1 MSINS
6 VSITGNLGADSALR
20 YTASQDPILSFSV
33 AVNDRV
39 RNPRTGEWSDR
50 PNWVKCTIFGKRAE
64 SLVNYLKK
72 GSKVAIEGKLRQ
84 NTWERDGVNHSEIS
98 VIVGEV
104 EFFSGSGQVKQA
116 ASQATMATDL
126 YYDDIPL

>member
-39 RNPRTGEWSDR
+39 RNQRTGEWSDR

-84 NTWERDGVNHSEIS
+84 NTWERDGVNHFEIS
-98 VIVGEV
+98 VIVGEI
-104 EFFSGSGQVKQA
+104 ELFSGSGQVKQA
-116 ASQATMATDL
+116 ASQATMATDP